1 MKNKKKIDK
10 EIYVLSESLKKML
23 NLYSAM
29 GTNFNFNC
37 EGIEVS
43 LNKELLN
50 EVCHP
55 KGFLCIFVN
64 EINNEIKKDDFLGRK
79 EGLPIIYVND
89 TDSLLYMHPE
99 IYETEKTK
107 ETPVL
112 FLMLSGLD
120 YILSEKRKAAYKEK
134 YQDKAEIEFKKNTPI
149 DVDISSIYDNF
160 KYSHDQGLLFATEVP
175 KYERIKNDKI
185 IKRPASEMESPTSK
199 QTGMRG

>member
-23 NLYSAM
+23 NIYSAM
-29 GTNFNFNC
+29 GTNFSFNC

-43 LNKELLN
+43 LSQNLLN

-55 KGFLCIFVN
+55 KGFLSIFIN
-64 EINNEIKKDDFLGRK
+64 EVNNEIKKDDFLGRK
-79 EGLPIIYVND
+79 EGLPLIYVND
-89 TDSLLYMHPE
+89 PDALLCIYPE
-99 IYETEKTK
+99 IYETDKAK

-120 YILSEKRKAAYKEK
+120 YVLSEKRKAAYKDK
-134 YQDKAEIEFKKNTPI
+134 YQDKAEIEFQKNTPI
-149 DVDISSIYDNF
+149 DVDISSMYNNF
-160 KYSHDQGLLFATEVP
+160 KNSFDNEMLFLMETP
-175 KYERIKNDKI
+175 KYERIKNNRVK
-185 IKRPASEMESPTSK
+185 KPTFETDMPSSK